1 MFFTRLMAWMN
12 VLTKPCK
19 ICSASIIIGTKKE
32 QWEQYLDTYIYAYN
46 TSIHESTRFSPF
58 ELMFMRKPV
67 LPIEINMGESDPTV
81 TFMDFHE
88 IADFTFS
95 QVEMKTAKI
104 LKLLEEAKA
113 DITDAQ
119 TRQKEQYD
127 RKHSQQG

>member
-1 MFFTRLMAWMN
+1 MDERFNQTLQNM
-12 VLTKPCK
+12 LCK
-19 ICSASIIIGTKKE
+19 YIGTKKE
-32 QWEQYLDTYIYAYN
+32 QWEQYLDTCIYAYN
-46 TSIHESTRFSPF
+46 TSIHESARFSPF
-58 ELMFMRKPV
+58 ELMFTRKPV

-95 QVEMKTAKI
+95 QVEMKTAKT

-113 DITDAQ
+113 NIADAQ

>member
-1 MFFTRLMAWMN
+1 MDERFNQNLQNM
-12 VLTKPCK
+12 LCK
-19 ICSASIIIGTKKE
+19 YIGTKKE
-32 QWEQYLDTYIYAYN
+32 QWEQYLDTCIYAYN

-58 ELMFMRKPV
+58 EVMFTRKPV

-95 QVEMKTAKI
+95 QVEMKTAKT

-113 DITDAQ
+113 NIADAQ
-119 TRQKEQYD
+119 T
-127 RKHSQQG
+127 

>member
-1 MFFTRLMAWMN
+1 MDERFNQTLQNM
-12 VLTKPCK
+12 LCK
-19 ICSASIIIGTKKE
+19 YIGTKKE
-32 QWEQYLDTYIYAYN
+32 QWEQYLDTCIYAYN

-58 ELMFMRKPV
+58 KLMFTRKPV
-67 LPIEINMGESDPTV
+67 LPIEINMGESDPTI

-88 IADFTFS
+88 RADFTFS
-95 QVEMKTAKI
+95 QVEMKTTKT

-113 DITDAQ
+113 NIADAQ